1 LPARVRALSLTI
13 CELQQPLIGICP
25 AKVILGT
32 DSILW
37 RQTEEKEHTY
47 PAIESSSDHLNPN
60 HLHLILNRNEHTYP
74 ALESSAHRLN
84 PNHSHFI
91 LVEDEDGT
99 GFGVEHALRGEF
111 EKCLGG
117 EEAYEGHEEDS
128 SYEED
133 YDEGTQKYCGF
144 KCQKSGTPWK
154 RLTSRAKKALH
165 RVPVV
170 SICGTEPCTQH
181 YDTRASA
188 RGTL

>member
-1 LPARVRALSLTI
+1 LPLARARSLTI
-13 CELQQPLIGICP
+13 CKLQQPLIGICP

-60 HLHLILNRNEHTYP
+60 HLHLINNQKEHTYP
-74 ALESSAHRLN
+74 AIKSWRLD

-91 LVEDEDGT
+91 LVEDEEGT

-128 SYEED
+128 SDEED

-144 KCQKSGTPWK
+144 KCKISRHSWTNT
-154 RLTSRAKKALH
+154 RHATSRAKKARH

-181 YDTRASA
+181 HDTRASA
-188 RGTL
+188 RSTL

>member
-1 LPARVRALSLTI
+1 MRALSLTI
-13 CELQQPLIGICP
+13 CKLQQPLIGICP

-47 PAIESSSDHLNPN
+47 PVIAIESSATHLD
-60 HLHLILNRNEHTYP
+60 
-74 ALESSAHRLN
+74 

-91 LVEDEDGT
+91 LVEDEEGT

-128 SYEED
+128 SDEED
-133 YDEGTQKYCGF
+133 YDVGTKKHY
-144 KCQKSGTPWK
+144 PWTNT
-154 RLTSRAKKALH
+154 RTSRAKKARH

-181 YDTRASA
+181 HDTRASA
-188 RGTL
+188 RSTL

>member
-13 CELQQPLIGICP
+13 CKLQQPLIGICP

-47 PAIESSSDHLNPN
+47 PAIESSATHLD
-60 HLHLILNRNEHTYP
+60 
-74 ALESSAHRLN
+74 

-91 LVEDEDGT
+91 LVEDEEGT

-133 YDEGTQKYCGF
+133 YDEWTKKHCGVKF
-144 KCQKSGTPWK
+144 KISRHPWTNT
-154 RLTSRAKKALH
+154 RTSRAKKARH

-181 YDTRASA
+181 HDTRASA
-188 RGTL
+188 RSTL

>member
-13 CELQQPLIGICP
+13 CKLQQPLIGICP

-47 PAIESSSDHLNPN
+47 PAIA
-60 HLHLILNRNEHTYP
+60 I
-74 ALESSAHRLN
+74 ESSAIHLD

-91 LVEDEDGT
+91 LVEDEEGT
-99 GFGVEHALRGEF
+99 GFGVEHALRGELL
-111 EKCLGG
+111 KCLGG

-128 SYEED
+128 S
-133 YDEGTQKYCGF
+133 
-144 KCQKSGTPWK
+144 
-154 RLTSRAKKALH
+154 H

-181 YDTRASA
+181 HDTRASA
-188 RGTL
+188 RSTL